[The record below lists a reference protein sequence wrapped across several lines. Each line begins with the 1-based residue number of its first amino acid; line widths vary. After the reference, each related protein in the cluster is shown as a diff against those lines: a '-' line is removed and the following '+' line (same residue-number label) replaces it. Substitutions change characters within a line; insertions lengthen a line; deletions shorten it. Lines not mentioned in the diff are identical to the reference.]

1 MKFAAKTTNTR
12 RLTFND
18 LGYVIKGVSTDAV
31 PNMLALDA
39 GESVYLANTSGV
51 LYSSQYG
58 DARKYEAASL
68 LDVNDIV
75 TLANN
80 AELTITHNFKFIP
93 QISVSKDVA
102 GSWVGAVAGT
112 DYTATTNAALT
123 ETKIKNISG
132 GSLKFYV
139 NIG

>member
-1 MKFAAKTTNTR
+1 MKFAAKSSNTV

-18 LGYVIKGVSTDAV
+18 LGNVIKGVAPDAV

-39 GESVYLANTSGV
+39 GEAVYLANTSGV

-58 DARKYEAASL
+58 DARKYEDASL
-68 LDVNDIV
+68 LDINDIV
-75 TLANN
+75 SLANN

-93 QISVSKDVA
+93 QLVVLKKVA
-102 GSWVGAVAGT
+102 TDWVQALIDT

-123 ETKIKNISG
+123 ETVIKNISG
-132 GSLKFYV
+132 GTLDFYV

>member
-1 MKFAAKTTNTR
+1 MKFKAKTSNIS

-31 PNMLALDA
+31 PNMIALDA

-51 LYSSQYG
+51 LYSAQYG
-58 DARKYEAASL
+58 DARKYENAGL

-75 TLANN
+75 ALANN

-93 QISVSKDVA
+93 QISVSKLV
-102 GSWVGAVAGT
+102 GGVWVGALVGT
-112 DYTATTNAALT
+112 DFSATTNALLT

-132 GSLKFYV
+132 GALTFYV